1 MISGSLGHQS
11 VRKKFTGVT
20 SVETDGIL
28 STVCYLV
35 FVMSKPPA
43 LKGSV
48 VSPSFNVLWVEG
60 QKSGIYRFCN
70 GGCKANRPEDGR
82 VALSSTTWLCA
93 QC

>member
-1 MISGSLGHQS
+1 M
-11 VRKKFTGVT
+11 T

-48 VSPSFNVLWVEG
+48 VSPSFSVPLVED
-60 QKSGIYRFCN
+60 QMSGAYWFCA
-70 GGCKANRPEDGR
+70 GSCKANRPEEGG
-82 VALSSTTWLCA
+82 VALSST
-93 QC
+93 